1 MMLNF
6 FVIVFSFRLSEIALN
21 LFIQKE
27 KYMQFIS
34 KLFVIVLILTTSVV
48 SAQKNRNILKLDIS
62 SPIMRTA
69 NVSFEHQTQERSS
82 FVLGVLYQ
90 DQSDGFASSYIS
102 RVAITPEYRY
112 YMGRYNAP
120 EGIYLSMFA
129 RYQYMEALEETYIGY
144 DPITYMS
151 IYEYTKRNINT
162 GGVGMSFGYQ
172 RIFQDKIS
180 IDVNFG
186 TIWNSGDTRVSTSE
200 PFIQAPNEG
209 FRPYVGYFVRTGVAV
224 GFLF

>member
-1 MMLNF
+1 MLNF

>member
-1 MMLNF
+1 MLKI

-48 SAQKNRNILKLDIS
+48 TAQNKNILKLDIS

-69 NVSFEHQTQERSS
+69 NVSFEHQTKERSS
-82 FVLGVLYQ
+82 FVIGALYQ
-90 DQSDGFASSYIS
+90 DQSDGFANSYIS

-129 RYQYMEALEETYIGY
+129 RYQYMEALEETYIG
-144 DPITYMS
+144 S
-151 IYEYTKRNINT
+151 VSYTHLTLPTNRE
-162 GGVGMSFGYQ
+162 V
-172 RIFQDKIS
+172 
-180 IDVNFG
+180 
-186 TIWNSGDTRVSTSE
+186 
-200 PFIQAPNEG
+200 
-209 FRPYVGYFVRTGVAV
+209 
-224 GFLF
+224 

>member
-1 MMLNF
+1 MLNF
-6 FVIVFSFRLSEIALN
+6 FVIAFLFRLSEIALN
-21 LFIQKE
+21 LLPQKE

-48 SAQKNRNILKLDIS
+48 SAQNKNILKLDIS

-69 NVSFEHQTQERSS
+69 NVSFEHQTKERSS
-82 FVLGVLYQ
+82 FVIGGLYQ
-90 DQSDGFASSYIS
+90 DQSDGFANGYIT
-102 RVAITPEYRY
+102 RIAITPEYRY

-129 RYQYMEALEETYIGY
+129 RYQYMEALQETYIGY
-144 DPITYMS
+144 DPITFMS

-162 GGVGMSFGYQ
+162 GGIGMSFGYQ

-180 IDVNFG
+180 IDLNFG
-186 TIWNSGDTRVSTSE
+186 TVWNSGDSRVSTSE
-200 PFIQAPNEG
+200 PYIQAPNEA

>member
-1 MMLNF
+1 
-6 FVIVFSFRLSEIALN
+6 
-21 LFIQKE
+21 
-27 KYMQFIS
+27 MQFIS

>member
-1 MMLNF
+1 MLNF
-6 FVIVFSFRLSEIALN
+6 FVILFSFLPSEIALN

-34 KLFVIVLILTTSVV
+34 KLFVIVFILTTNVV
-48 SAQKNRNILKLDIS
+48 LAQNKNIIKLDIS

-69 NVSFEHQTQERSS
+69 NISFEHQTKDRSS
-82 FVLGVLYQ
+82 FVIGALYQ
-90 DQSDGFASSYIS
+90 DQSDGFANSFIT
-102 RVAITPEYRY
+102 RLAITPEFRY

-129 RYQYMEALEETYIGY
+129 RYQYIESIEEIYLY
-144 DPITYMS
+144 DPIS
-151 IYEYTKRNINT
+151 FLPLYEYKKGNINT
-162 GGVGMSFGYQ
+162 GGVGLSFGYQ
-172 RIFQDKIS
+172 RVFQDKIS

-186 TIWNSGDTRVSTSE
+186 TIWNSGDKRISTDE
-200 PFIQAPNEG
+200 PFVSAPNEM

>member
-1 MMLNF
+1 
-6 FVIVFSFRLSEIALN
+6 
-21 LFIQKE
+21 
-27 KYMQFIS
+27 MQFIS

-144 DPITYMS
+144 DPITFMS

>member
-1 MMLNF
+1 
-6 FVIVFSFRLSEIALN
+6 
-21 LFIQKE
+21 
-27 KYMQFIS
+27 MQFIS

-209 FRPYVGYFVRTGVAV
+209 FRP
-224 GFLF
+224 

>member
-1 MMLNF
+1 
-6 FVIVFSFRLSEIALN
+6 
-21 LFIQKE
+21 
-27 KYMQFIS
+27 MQFIS
-34 KLFVIVLILTTSVV
+34 KLFVIALILTSSVV
-48 SAQKNRNILKLDIS
+48 SAQKKNILKLDIS

-69 NVSFEHQTQERSS
+69 NVSFEHQTKERSS

-90 DQSDGFASSYIS
+90 DQSDGFASSFIT

-129 RYQYMEALEETYIGY
+129 RYQYMEALEQIYLY
-144 DPITYMS
+144 DPITYMTT
-151 IYEYTKRNINT
+151 YDYNKRNINT
-162 GGVGMSFGYQ
+162 GGVGISFGYQ
-172 RIFQDKIS
+172 RIFQEKIS

-186 TIWNSGDTRVSTSE
+186 TIWNSGDKRVSTYE
-200 PFIQAPNEG
+200 PFVSAPNEA

>member
-1 MMLNF
+1 
-6 FVIVFSFRLSEIALN
+6 
-21 LFIQKE
+21 
-27 KYMQFIS
+27 
-34 KLFVIVLILTTSVV
+34 LILTTSVV
-48 SAQKNRNILKLDIS
+48 SAQNKNILKLDIS

-69 NVSFEHQTQERSS
+69 NVSFEHQTKERSS
-82 FVLGVLYQ
+82 FVLGALYQ

-172 RIFQDKIS
+172 RVFQDKIS

-200 PFIQAPNEG
+200 PFIQAPNET

>member
-1 MMLNF
+1 MLNF

-34 KLFVIVLILTTSVV
+34 KLFVIVLILTSSVV
-48 SAQKNRNILKLDIS
+48 SAQKKNILKLDIS

-69 NVSFEHQTQERSS
+69 NVSFEHQTKVRSS

-90 DQSDGFASSYIS
+90 DQSDGFASSFIT
-102 RVAITPEYRY
+102 RAAITPEFRY
-112 YMGRYNAP
+112 YMGKYNAP
-120 EGIYLSMFA
+120 EGIYLYMFA
-129 RYQYMEALEETYIGY
+129 RYQYMEALEQIYVGY
-144 DPITYMS
+144 DPITYMT
-151 IYEYTKRNINT
+151 IYDYNKRNINT

-200 PFIQAPNEG
+200 PFVEAPNEA

>member
-1 MMLNF
+1 
-6 FVIVFSFRLSEIALN
+6 
-21 LFIQKE
+21 
-27 KYMQFIS
+27 MQFIS
-34 KLFVIVLILTTSVV
+34 KLFVIVFILTTNVV
-48 SAQKNRNILKLDIS
+48 LAQNKNILKLDIS

-129 RYQYMEALEETYIGY
+129 RYQYMEALQETYIGY
-144 DPITYMS
+144 DPITFLS
-151 IYEYTKRNINT
+151 IYEYSKRNINT

-200 PFIQAPNEG
+200 PFIQAPNEA

>member
-1 MMLNF
+1 MLNF
-6 FVIVFSFRLSEIALN
+6 LVIVFSFRLSEIALN
-21 LFIQKE
+21 LSIQKE

-34 KLFVIVLILTTSVV
+34 KLCVIVLIFTASVV
-48 SAQKNRNILKLDIS
+48 SAQNKNILKLDIS

-69 NVSFEHQTQERSS
+69 NISFEHQTKERSS
-82 FVLGVLYQ
+82 FVIGGLYQ
-90 DQSDGFASSYIS
+90 DQSDGFASSYIT
-102 RVAITPEYRY
+102 RLAITPEFRY
-112 YMGRYNAP
+112 YMGKYNAP

-129 RYQYMEALEETYIGY
+129 RYQYMEALEEVYLGY

-151 IYEYTKRNINT
+151 IYDYTKRNINT

-186 TIWNSGDTRVSTSE
+186 TIWNSGDTRVSTDA
-200 PFIQAPNEG
+200 PFIQAPNEA

>member
-1 MMLNF
+1 
-6 FVIVFSFRLSEIALN
+6 
-21 LFIQKE
+21 
-27 KYMQFIS
+27 MQFIS

-48 SAQKNRNILKLDIS
+48 SAQNKNILKLDIS

-69 NVSFEHQTQERSS
+69 NVSFEHQTKERSS
-82 FVLGVLYQ
+82 FVIGALYQ
-90 DQSDGFASSYIS
+90 DQSDGFASSYIT
-102 RVAITPEYRY
+102 RAAITPEFRY
-112 YMGRYNAP
+112 YMGKYNAP

-129 RYQYMEALEETYIGY
+129 RYQYMEALEQIYMGY
-144 DPITYMS
+144 DTTTYVG
-151 IYEYTKRNINT
+151 IYNYSKHNINT
-162 GGVGMSFGYQ
+162 VGVGMSFGYQ

-186 TIWNSGDTRVSTSE
+186 TIWNSGDKRISTNAPYVTS
-200 PFIQAPNEG
+200 PNEA

>member
-1 MMLNF
+1 MLKI

-34 KLFVIVLILTTSVV
+34 KLFVIVLILTSSVV
-48 SAQKNRNILKLDIS
+48 SAQKKNILKLDIS

-69 NVSFEHQTQERSS
+69 NVSFEHQTKERSS
-82 FVLGVLYQ
+82 FVIGALYQ
-90 DQSDGFASSYIS
+90 DQSDGFASSFIT
-102 RVAITPEYRY
+102 RAAITPEFRY
-112 YMGRYNAP
+112 YMGKYNAP

-129 RYQYMEALEETYIGY
+129 RYQHMEALEQIYTGY
-144 DPITYMS
+144 DTTTYMS
-151 IYEYTKRNINT
+151 LYDYNKRVINT
-162 GGVGMSFGYQ
+162 VGVGMSFGYQ
-172 RIFQDKIS
+172 RIFQDRIS

-186 TIWNSGDTRVSTSE
+186 TIWNSGDKRISTNE
-200 PFIQAPNEG
+200 PFIQAPNEA

>member
-1 MMLNF
+1 MLNF
-6 FVIVFSFRLSEIALN
+6 LVIVFSFRLSEIALN
-21 LFIQKE
+21 LSIQKE

-34 KLFVIVLILTTSVV
+34 KLFVIVLIFTASVV
-48 SAQKNRNILKLDIS
+48 SAQNKNILKLDIS

-69 NVSFEHQTQERSS
+69 NISFEHQTKERSS
-82 FVLGVLYQ
+82 FVIGALYQ

-102 RVAITPEYRY
+102 RIAVTPEFRY
-112 YMGRYNAP
+112 YMGKYNAP

-129 RYQYMEALEETYIGY
+129 RYQYMEALEETYINY
-144 DPITYMS
+144 DPITFMS

-200 PFIQAPNEG
+200 PFIQAPNEA

>member
-1 MMLNF
+1 
-6 FVIVFSFRLSEIALN
+6 
-21 LFIQKE
+21 
-27 KYMQFIS
+27 MQFIS

-102 RVAITPEYRY
+102 RAAITPEYRY

-144 DPITYMS
+144 DPITFMS

-200 PFIQAPNEG
+200 PFIQAPNEA

>member
-1 MMLNF
+1 MLNF
-6 FVIVFSFRLSEIALN
+6 LVIVFSFRLSEIALN
-21 LFIQKE
+21 LSIQKE

-34 KLFVIVLILTTSVV
+34 KLFVIVLIFTASVV
-48 SAQKNRNILKLDIS
+48 SAQNKNILKLDIS

-69 NVSFEHQTQERSS
+69 NISFEHQTKERSS
-82 FVLGVLYQ
+82 FVIGGLYQ
-90 DQSDGFASSYIS
+90 DQSDGFASSYIT
-102 RVAITPEYRY
+102 RLAITPEFRY
-112 YMGRYNAP
+112 YMGKYNAP

-129 RYQYMEALEETYIGY
+129 RYQYMEALEEVYLGY

-151 IYEYTKRNINT
+151 IYDYTKRNINT

-186 TIWNSGDTRVSTSE
+186 TIWNSGDTRVSTDA
-200 PFIQAPNEG
+200 PFIQAPNEA
-209 FRPYVGYFVRTGVAV
+209 FRPYVGYFVRTGVAI

>member
-1 MMLNF
+1 MLKI

>member
-1 MMLNF
+1 
-6 FVIVFSFRLSEIALN
+6 
-21 LFIQKE
+21 
-27 KYMQFIS
+27 MQFIS

-112 YMGRYNAP
+112 YMGRYSAP

>member
-1 MMLNF
+1 MLKI

-48 SAQKNRNILKLDIS
+48 SAQNKNILKLDIS

-69 NVSFEHQTQERSS
+69 NVSFEHQTKERSS
-82 FVLGVLYQ
+82 FVIGALYQ
-90 DQSDGFASSYIS
+90 DQSDGFASGYIS
-102 RVAITPEYRY
+102 RIAVTPEFRY
-112 YMGRYNAP
+112 YMGKYNAP

-129 RYQYMEALEETYIGY
+129 RYQYIESIEEIYLY
-144 DPITYMS
+144 DPITFIPS
-151 IYEYTKRNINT
+151 YEYKKGNINT

-186 TIWNSGDTRVSTSE
+186 TIWNSGDKRISTNE
-200 PFIQAPNEG
+200 PFISAPNEM

>member
-1 MMLNF
+1 
-6 FVIVFSFRLSEIALN
+6 
-21 LFIQKE
+21 
-27 KYMQFIS
+27 MQFIS
-34 KLFVIVLILTTSVV
+34 KLFVIVLILTTTMV
-48 SAQKNRNILKLDIS
+48 SAQNRNILKLDIS

-112 YMGRYNAP
+112 YMGRYSAP

-144 DPITYMS
+144 DPITFMS

>member
-1 MMLNF
+1 MLNF

-34 KLFVIVLILTTSVV
+34 KLFVIVLILTTTMV
-48 SAQKNRNILKLDIS
+48 SAQNKNILKLDIS

-69 NVSFEHQTQERSS
+69 NASFEHQTQERSS

-144 DPITYMS
+144 DPITFMS

>member
-1 MMLNF
+1 MLKI
-6 FVIVFSFRLSEIALN
+6 FVMAFSFRLSEIALN

-48 SAQKNRNILKLDIS
+48 SAQKKNILKLDIS

-69 NVSFEHQTQERSS
+69 NVSFEHQTKERAS
-82 FVLGVLYQ
+82 FVIGALYQ
-90 DQSDGFASSYIS
+90 DQSDGFASSYIT
-102 RVAITPEYRY
+102 RTAVTPEFRY
-112 YMGRYNAP
+112 YMGKYNAP

-129 RYQYMEALEETYIGY
+129 RYQYIEALEPIYLGYDSLTYISNY
-144 DPITYMS
+144 DYK
-151 IYEYTKRNINT
+151 KRNINT
-162 GGVGMSFGYQ
+162 VGVGLSFGYQ

-186 TIWNSGDTRVSTSE
+186 TIWNSGDKRISTNE
-200 PFIQAPNEG
+200 PFVSSPNEA
-209 FRPYVGYFVRTGVAV
+209 FRPYVGYFVRTGIAV

>member
-1 MMLNF
+1 
-6 FVIVFSFRLSEIALN
+6 
-21 LFIQKE
+21 
-27 KYMQFIS
+27 MQFIS

-48 SAQKNRNILKLDIS
+48 SAQNKNILKLDIS

-69 NVSFEHQTQERSS
+69 NVSFEHQTKERSS
-82 FVLGVLYQ
+82 FVIGGLYQ
-90 DQSDGFASSYIS
+90 DQSDGFANGYIT

-129 RYQYMEALEETYIGY
+129 RYQYMEAFQETYIGY
-144 DPITYMS
+144 DPLTYIS

-200 PFIQAPNEG
+200 PFIQAPNEA
-209 FRPYVGYFVRTGVAV
+209 FRPYVGYFVRTGLAV

>member
-1 MMLNF
+1 MLKI

-144 DPITYMS
+144 DPITFMS

>member
-1 MMLNF
+1 MLKI

-34 KLFVIVLILTTSVV
+34 KLFVIVLILATSVV
-48 SAQKNRNILKLDIS
+48 SAQNKNILKLDIS

-69 NVSFEHQTQERSS
+69 NVSFEHQTKERSS
-82 FVLGVLYQ
+82 FVFGALYQ
-90 DQSDGFASSYIS
+90 DQSDGFASSYIT
-102 RVAITPEYRY
+102 RLAITPEFRY
-112 YMGRYNAP
+112 YMGKYNAP
-120 EGIYLSMFA
+120 EGIYLSMYA
-129 RYQYMEALEETYIGY
+129 RYQYMEAIQEVYLSY
-144 DPITYMS
+144 DPITFIN

-162 GGVGMSFGYQ
+162 GGLGMSFGYQ

-200 PFIQAPNEG
+200 PFIQAPNEA
-209 FRPYVGYFVRTGVAV
+209 FRPYVGYFVRTGIAV